1 MRDIILIQNDPDEH
15 RTLSSQRNSHLEHT
29 TYISM
34 AIKRVLAF
42 SLVGLLLFLA
52 ALYLLITGHP
62 SSTPARPAVPHASL
76 PQSIFVHLD
85 PITVNTVEI
94 DHYIK
99 AKIDLSVS
107 SESDKITLEHNAFKI
122 RDRIITLLSEK
133 SMSDLRSMNGQG
145 TLNKEIQAD
154 LNTFLGYQGVTS
166 VYFAEFGF
174 Q

>member
-1 MRDIILIQNDPDEH
+1 MQDIILMQNDPGEH
-15 RTLSSQRNSHLEHT
+15 GTLSSQRNSHLEHT

-62 SSTPARPAVPHASL
+62 SSTPVRPAVPHANL
-76 PQSIFVHLD
+76 PQSFVHLD

-154 LNTFLGYQGVTS
+154 LNTFLGYQGVAS